1 MCPLGEFCKYV
12 LGVHSKASNIA
23 CVGELGRFPIYVDFC
38 NNMLKYY
45 FMSEKRRL
53 LSWCQ
58 TLLVS
63 KKLHQSGDKSWFSG
77 VNTILKEINVD
88 ETNCNQ
94 TTFLLKKYV

>member
-1 MCPLGEFCKYV
+1 MGKTCIQNSVNMYWVYILK
-12 LGVHSKASNIA
+12 LLRNIA
-23 CVGELGRFPIYVDFC
+23 CVGELGRFPIYVAFS
-38 NNMLKYY
+38 NNILNYVYY
-45 FMSEKRRL
+45 FYVCQKSEDSL
-53 LSWCQ
+53 VGQ

-94 TTFLLKKYV
+94 A